1 MKKRIFGN
9 LMLLTAALIWGL
21 AFVAQSV
28 GMDYIGPFTFQF
40 SRSLLAVLVMLPTV
54 WLSDRKKDDGKS
66 FFSRWKDKEL
76 LKGGLICG
84 LAMFTA
90 NSLQQVG
97 LVYTSPGKSGFIT
110 AMYIVLVP
118 VLGLFLKR
126 RVTKA
131 TWISVLL
138 ALVGLYLL
146 SLAGAE
152 KINIGDLLTLLC
164 ALVFAVQITGI
175 DHYSPKV
182 DCLRL
187 SFLQTS
193 ITCILSIP
201 FMLLTEEPHWA
212 DISACAVPILYSG
225 ILSMALAYTLQI
237 TGQKYAS
244 NAALA
249 SLIMSLESVFAALFG
264 WLILGDRL
272 SARELLGCAL
282 VFSAILLA
290 QMPSKAKKI

>member
-1 MKKRIFGN
+1 MKKRIFGY

-110 AMYIVLVP
+110 VCGLDQLDYVITDRPLDREWRKLFAENKVKVLD
-118 VLGLFLKR
+118 G
-126 RVTKA
+126 
-131 TWISVLL
+131 
-138 ALVGLYLL
+138 
-146 SLAGAE
+146 
-152 KINIGDLLTLLC
+152 
-164 ALVFAVQITGI
+164 
-175 DHYSPKV
+175 
-182 DCLRL
+182 
-187 SFLQTS
+187 
-193 ITCILSIP
+193 
-201 FMLLTEEPHWA
+201 
-212 DISACAVPILYSG
+212 
-225 ILSMALAYTLQI
+225 
-237 TGQKYAS
+237 S
-244 NAALA
+244 N
-249 SLIMSLESVFAALFG
+249 E
-264 WLILGDRL
+264 
-272 SARELLGCAL
+272 
-282 VFSAILLA
+282 
-290 QMPSKAKKI
+290 